1 MSFLTCNRALL
12 EVITVRLATHPVA
25 IQEYVRR
32 TLLFHS
38 MDWDDLHKLIE
49 TATEQLVEE
58 GFVVV
63 DSNDSYEATLL
74 SKATV
79 SSYMTPEDGLLLY
92 DELQRAMRAFVMDGD
107 MHIFY
112 LFTPISFHGIT
123 EIDWQIFR
131 REMENLDDS
140 GMRVLKHVGVNPG
153 LVIKM

>member
-1 MSFLTCNRALL
+1 
-12 EVITVRLATHPVA
+12 
-25 IQEYVRR
+25 
-32 TLLFHS
+32 

-49 TATEQLVEE
+49 TATKQLLKESFIVIN
-58 GFVVV
+58 
-63 DSNDSYEATLL
+63 SNDSYEATLL

-123 EIDWQIFR
+123 EIDWQLFR